1 MRSSDRDRP
10 DHQRLA
16 LAVEAARIIQEEG
29 LLDFRSAKA
38 KAAARLGL
46 GRRAHLPD
54 NAEIEAALAER
65 NRIFHGDQLPE
76 LLATLRR
83 AAFELMR
90 DLDLYWPRLVGD
102 VLSGNATVHT
112 SVDLHLFSDT
122 TEAVST
128 SLESVGVSHRSIAR
142 RHRLRHD
149 EVEQFPGYRFSVHG
163 CDFASTVFPLRLRGH
178 APLSPVDGRPMR
190 RAGIRELAELLGLAP
205 VIRPP
210 ASG

>member
-1 MRSSDRDRP
+1 MRFSSRDRP

-29 LLDFRSAKA
+29 LLDFRSAKT
-38 KAAARLGL
+38 KAAERLGL

-65 NRIFHGDQLPE
+65 NRIFHGGTLPE
-76 LLATLRR
+76 LLVTLRQ
-83 AAFELMR
+83 AAFQLMR
-90 DLDLYWPRLVGD
+90 DLSIYKPRLVGD
-102 VLSGNATVHT
+102 VLSGNATLHT

-122 TEAVST
+122 TEAVSA
-128 SLESVGVSHRSIAR
+128 SLESLGVGYRSIAR

-149 EVEQFPGYRFSVHG
+149 EVEQFPGYRFSVHD
-163 CDFASTVFPLRLRGH
+163 CDFASTVFPVRLRGH

-190 RAGIRELAELLGLAP
+190 RAGLRELAELLELESAVGK
-205 VIRPP
+205 P

>member
-1 MRSSDRDRP
+1 MRSSSRDRP

-46 GRRAHLPD
+46 GRRAQLPD

-65 NRIFHGDQLPE
+65 NRIFHGDSLPE
-76 LLATLRR
+76 LLVTLRQ

-90 DLDLYWPRLVGD
+90 DLDSYQPRLVGD
-102 VLSGNATVHT
+102 VLSGNVTVHT

-122 TEAVST
+122 VEAVST
-128 SLESVGVSHRSIAR
+128 SLESLGVSHRSIDR

-149 EVEQFPGYRFSVHG
+149 EVEQFPGYRFSAHG
-163 CDFASTVFPLRLRGH
+163 CDFASTVFPVRLRGH
-178 APLSPVDGRPMR
+178 APLSPVDGKPMR
-190 RAGIRELAELLGLAP
+190 RAGLRAVAELLELAP
-205 VIRPP
+205 VIRQPT
-210 ASG
+210 SG

>member
-1 MRSSDRDRP
+1 MRFSDRDRP

-54 NAEIEAALAER
+54 NTEIEAALAER
-65 NRIFHGDQLPE
+65 NRIFHGETRPE
-76 LLATLRR
+76 LLSTLRQ

-90 DLDLYWPRLVGD
+90 DLDSYRPRLVGD
-102 VLSGNATVHT
+102 VLSGNATIHS

-122 TEAVST
+122 TEAVGT
-128 SLESVGVSHRSIAR
+128 SLESLGLGYRITAR

-149 EVEQFPGYRFSVHG
+149 KVEQFPGYRFSAHG
-163 CDFASTVFPLRLRGH
+163 CDFSSTVFPVRLRGH
-178 APLSPVDGRPMR
+178 APLSPVDGHPMR
-190 RAGIRELAELLGLAP
+190 RAGIRELAALLE
-205 VIRPP
+205 PP
-210 ASG
+210 AEPGASTSG

>member
-65 NRIFHGDQLPE
+65 NRIFHGETLPE
-76 LLATLRR
+76 LLTALRQ

-90 DLDLYWPRLVGD
+90 DLGSYQPRLVGD
-102 VLSGNATVHT
+102 VLSGNATIHT

-122 TEAVST
+122 SEAVSA
-128 SLESVGVSHRSIAR
+128 SLESLGVSHRSIAR

-149 EVEQFPGYRFSVHG
+149 EVG
-163 CDFASTVFPLRLRGH
+163 TVSGLSLLRARLRLRQHGISGSS
-178 APLSPVDGRPMR
+178 ARPCAAEPGRRPTDASR
-190 RAGIRELAELLGLAP
+190 RNP
-205 VIRPP
+205 
-210 ASG
+210 

>member
-16 LAVEAARIIQEEG
+16 LAAEAARIIQEEG
-29 LLDFRSAKA
+29 LLDFRGAKA

-46 GRRAHLPD
+46 GRRARLPD

-65 NRIFHGDQLPE
+65 NRIFHGDTLPE
-76 LLATLRR
+76 LLATLRL

-90 DLDLYWPRLVGD
+90 DLDSYQPRLVGD

-112 SVDLHLFSDT
+112 SIDLHLFSDT
-122 TEAVST
+122 TEAISA
-128 SLESVGVSHRSIAR
+128 SLESLGVSHRNIDR
-142 RHRLRHD
+142 RHRIRHD
-149 EVEQFPGYRFSVHG
+149 ELEQFPGYRFNAHG
-163 CDFASTVFPLRLRGH
+163 CDFASTVFPLHLRGH
-178 APLSPVDGRPMR
+178 APLSPIDGRPMR

-205 VIRPP
+205 AIRQP
-210 ASG
+210 APG